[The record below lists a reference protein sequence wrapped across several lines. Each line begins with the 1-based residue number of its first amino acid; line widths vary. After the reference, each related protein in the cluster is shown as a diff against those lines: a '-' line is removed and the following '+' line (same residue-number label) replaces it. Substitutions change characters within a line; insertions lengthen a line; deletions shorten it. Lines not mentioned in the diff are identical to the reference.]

1 MRATIFRGGRGPGS
15 QGAAYT
21 SEIPR
26 RDPIPLF
33 ATFAVDVELIQDFYE
48 PMLGGLRGCRL
59 GTYVSKYWDGQ
70 RFMK

>member
-1 MRATIFRGGRGPGS
+1 MRATIFRGG
-15 QGAAYT
+15 GAGGVAGR
-21 SEIPR
+21 S
-26 RDPIPLF
+26 IPLF

-59 GTYVSKYWDGQ
+59 GTYVSKYWDGR